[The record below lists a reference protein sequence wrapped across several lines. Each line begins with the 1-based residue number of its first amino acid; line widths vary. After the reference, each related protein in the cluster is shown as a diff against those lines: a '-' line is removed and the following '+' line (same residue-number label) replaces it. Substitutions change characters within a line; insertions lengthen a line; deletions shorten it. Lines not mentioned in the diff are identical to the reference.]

1 MKYEEFLEG
10 KRITAPPVGIEP
22 TMPFSGGMFDFQ
34 KDIVRWALRRGR
46 AAIFAGTG
54 LGKGFMALEWCRHI
68 PGDTLIAA
76 PPSVANQFMRESQ
89 KFGITVNRCRNQ
101 DEVKPGINV
110 TSYGMLDHFD
120 AGHFKGVCIDESS
133 ILKAFDGK
141 TRTTIIEKF
150 RETPYRLACTATPAP
165 NDHMEL
171 GNHSEFLGIMTRSE
185 MLSMFFVHDGG
196 ETQKWRIKG
205 HAQDE
210 FWRWLASWSVMIRK
224 PSDLGYEDGPF
235 KLPELILHQIT
246 VKVDDPTDGYLF
258 PVEASTMPERIKA
271 RRDTL
276 QERAEHCAQLV
287 NGTKDQF
294 LVWANLNAEGDAL
307 RKLIPDAVDVSGS
320 DSDEKKES
328 ALSDFIDGKIR
339 VLSSKASIFGFG
351 LNLQNCHNVAFVGL
365 NDSWEQYYQAV
376 RRCWR
381 FGQTKPVNVYLIA
394 AETEGAVVQNLKR
407 KEADADK
414 MASEMVKHMH
424 ALNEQAIR
432 GEGETGKSVYA
443 THVEVGPGFE
453 MRLGDCVEQ
462 VATLADDSIHMSV
475 YSPPFA
481 SLYTYSD
488 SERDMGNS
496 KDYAE
501 FTTHYQFLL
510 RELYRVT
517 MPGRLT
523 AVHCMNLPTSKS
535 HHGYI
540 GLRDFRGDIIRAHEA
555 EGWIYHSEVCI
566 WKDPVTAM
574 QRTKALGLLHKQLK
588 KDSCMSRQGIPDY
601 LVIMRKPGD
610 NPERVEHTNES
621 FPVQHWQQ
629 YASPVW
635 DDINPSDTLQYMSA
649 REHNDERHICPL
661 QLEVIRRALRLW
673 SNPGD
678 LVLSPFG
685 GIGSEGHVS
694 LQMGRRYLGIEL
706 KRSYFD
712 QAVKNLRQAT
722 AQQDAFELA

>member
-1 MKYEEFLEG
+1 MNYQQFLES
-10 KRITAPPVGIEP
+10 KRITAPPVGIDP
-22 TMPFSGGMFDFQ
+22 SIPFSDGMFDFQ
-34 KDIVRWALRRGR
+34 RDIVRWALRRGR

-68 PGDTLIAA
+68 PGDTLILA
-76 PPSVANQFMRESQ
+76 PLSVANQFVREAA
-89 KFGITVNRCRNQ
+89 KFGISVNKCKSQ
-101 DEVKPGINV
+101 DDVVPGINV
-110 TSYGMLDHFD
+110 TNYEKLANFD
-120 AGHFKGVCIDESS
+120 PGHFTGVCLDESS
-133 ILKAFDGK
+133 ILKAYDGK
-141 TRTTIIEKF
+141 TRTAIIEAF
-150 RETPYRLACTATPAP
+150 AQTPYRLACTATPAP

-210 FWRWLASWSVMIRK
+210 FWKWLASWSVMIRK
-224 PSDLGYEDGPF
+224 PSDLGYDDGPF
-235 KLPELILHQIT
+235 KLPELVMHQVT
-246 VKVDDPTDGYLF
+246 VKVDEPTDGFLF
-258 PVEASTMPERIKA
+258 PVEANTLQERIKA

-276 QERAEHCAQLV
+276 QERAEHCAQIV
-287 NGTKDQF
+287 NGTDDQF
-294 LVWANLNAEGDAL
+294 LIWSNLNAEGDAL
-307 RKLIPDAVDVSGS
+307 KKLIPGAVDVSGS
-320 DSDEKKES
+320 DSDDKKES
-328 ALSDFIDGKIR
+328 ALAEFIDGKIR

-432 GEGETGKSVYA
+432 GEGETGKAAYA
-443 THVEVGPGFE
+443 THVEVGEGFE

-462 VATLADDSIHMSV
+462 VATLADESIDFSV

-496 KDYAE
+496 KNDAE
-501 FTTHYQFLL
+501 FAAHYQFLL

-517 MPGRLT
+517 KPGRLT
-523 AVHCMNLPTSKS
+523 SFHCMNLPTSKA

-540 GLRDFRGDIIRAHEA
+540 GIRDFRGELIRAHEA
-555 EGWIYHSEVCI
+555 EGWIFHSEVCI

-601 LVIMRKPGD
+601 LVTMRKPGE
-610 NPERVEHTNES
+610 NLERVEHTNES
-621 FPVQHWQQ
+621 FPVRDWQN

-635 DDINPSDTLQYMSA
+635 MDINPSDTLQYMSA

-661 QLEVIRRALRLW
+661 QLEVIRRALKMW

-706 KRSYFD
+706 KRSYFN
-712 QAVKNLRQAT
+712 QAVKNLRQST
-722 AQQDAFELA
+722 AQQDAFELE